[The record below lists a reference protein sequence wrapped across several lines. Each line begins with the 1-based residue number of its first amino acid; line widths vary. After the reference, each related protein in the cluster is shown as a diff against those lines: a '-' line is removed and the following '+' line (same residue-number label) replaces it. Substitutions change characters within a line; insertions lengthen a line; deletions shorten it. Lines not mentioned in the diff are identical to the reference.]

1 MSLKS
6 HLTGSRFK
14 LRGGFSF
21 CWVTLLGA
29 IFLLGGNVSGETAA
43 TYRHALIIGISTYR
57 DDDVPRL
64 YGVPNDMDSAREI
77 AAAMGIP
84 RSNITELFNE
94 SATKQK
100 IVRELQRL
108 ARDSKNGSRILVYF
122 SGHGTRWKD
131 ASAGG
136 CVEGLLTW
144 DRRAIVNSEFAK
156 LANPIGQ
163 KAENVII
170 MFDACHSGGVYGQ
183 TRSVKI
189 GQSAGLTPK
198 FFLRAD
204 AAGRECRE
212 ASNLRRR
219 SLLTADSGALDS
231 LPENVVRIMSARE
244 DEVSFDEPSRGGL
257 ATQAIRRCM
266 LGDAIDADG
275 SGAITLQEIQACA
288 QEVIAAKVAKFP
300 DLLPHHIS
308 VTGFRN
314 LVPVAVNPASQ
325 SSGQAEVSSTQTPS
339 AESIREEKQRLARER
354 QEAADKKKQ
363 QELAQAAQRA
373 ERLRLERAKLEEE
386 RIQAERERE
395 RLQRERAESE
405 KQRLA
410 NERAEAARREQA
422 RLSQIAAQTVASEAM
437 MIGASTDTIALGP
450 AASFENL
457 FSQRDIRRA
466 VNLKLSGDILRIN
479 RDSLSFVVTS
489 SHPGY
494 VYVFLLGS
502 DETSFYTLF
511 PNSLDSDNRIDAKSP
526 MRLPRPNWGVMAAG
540 PPGTDQLLVI
550 VTETPRRID
559 ALLTGEKKQ
568 DGPILWT
575 PATIEGRRKIVD
587 FVLGSG
593 VSGSARYWAART
605 NVREVQ

>member
-1 MSLKS
+1 MSFKS
-6 HLTGSRFK
+6 YLTGSRYK
-14 LRGGFSF
+14 GRGGFIF
-21 CWVTLLGA
+21 HWVILLSA
-29 IFLLGGNVSGETAA
+29 IFLGGNASGETAA

-94 SATKQK
+94 NATKQK
-100 IVRELQRL
+100 ITSELQRL

-122 SGHGTRWKD
+122 SGHGTRWKG

-144 DRRAIVNSEFAK
+144 DRHAIVNSEFAK

-183 TRSVKI
+183 TRSVKLA
-189 GQSAGLTPK
+189 QSGGLTPK

-204 AAGRECRE
+204 AAGGECRE
-212 ASNLRRR
+212 ASNLRTR
-219 SLLTADSGALDS
+219 SLLTADSGALNS
-231 LPENVVRIMSARE
+231 LPENVVHIMSARE

-257 ATQAIRRCM
+257 ATQAIKRCM
-266 LGDAIDADG
+266 LGDAVDSDG
-275 SGAITLQEIQACA
+275 SGAITLQEIQSCA
-288 QEVIAAKVAKFP
+288 QEFIVAKVAKFP

-325 SSGQAEVSSTQTPS
+325 SSVQAEASSTQALS

-354 QEAADKKKQ
+354 QEAAEKKKQ
-363 QELAQAAQRA
+363 EELAQAAQRA
-373 ERLRLERAKLEEE
+373 ERLRLEQAKLEEE

-422 RLSQIAAQTVASEAM
+422 RLSQMAVQTVASDAM
-437 MIGASTDTIALGP
+437 TGAATDTVALGP

-457 FSQRDIRRA
+457 LSQRDLRRT
-466 VNLKLSGDILRIN
+466 VNFKLSSDTLRIN
-479 RDSLSFVVTS
+479 QDSLSLVVTS

-511 PNSLDSDNRIDAKSP
+511 PNSLDSNNRIDAKSP
-526 MRLPRPNWGVMAAG
+526 MRLPRPNWGITAAG
-540 PPGTDQLLVI
+540 PPGNDQLLVI

-559 ALLTGEKKQ
+559 ALLAGTKKQ

-587 FVLGSG
+587 LVLGSG
-593 VSGSARYWAART
+593 VSGSARYWAARAS
-605 NVREVQ
+605 VREVQ

>member
-1 MSLKS
+1 MSFKS
-6 HLTGSRFK
+6 YLTGSRYK
-14 LRGGFSF
+14 GCGGLIFH
-21 CWVTLLGA
+21 WVILLST
-29 IFLLGGNVSGETAA
+29 IFLGGNASGETAA

-94 SATKQK
+94 NATKQK
-100 IVRELQRL
+100 ITSELQRL

-122 SGHGTRWKD
+122 SGHGTRWKGT
-131 ASAGG
+131 SAGG

-144 DRRAIVNSEFAK
+144 DRHAIVNSEFAK

-183 TRSVKI
+183 TRSVKLA
-189 GQSAGLTPK
+189 QSGGLTPK

-204 AAGRECRE
+204 AAGGECRE
-212 ASNLRRR
+212 ASNLRTR

-231 LPENVVRIMSARE
+231 LPENVVHIMSARE

-257 ATQAIRRCM
+257 ATQAIKRCM
-266 LGDAIDADG
+266 LSDAIDSDG
-275 SGAITLQEIQACA
+275 SGAITLQEIQSCA
-288 QEVIAAKVAKFP
+288 QEFIVAKVAKFP

-325 SSGQAEVSSTQTPS
+325 SSVQAEVSSTQAPS

-354 QEAADKKKQ
+354 QEAAEKKKQ
-363 QELAQAAQRA
+363 EELAQAAQRA
-373 ERLRLERAKLEEE
+373 ERLRLEQAKLEEE

-395 RLQRERAESE
+395 RLQQERAESE

-422 RLSQIAAQTVASEAM
+422 RLSQMAVQTVAPNAM
-437 MIGASTDTIALGP
+437 TGAATDPVALGP

-457 FSQRDIRRA
+457 LSQRDLRRT
-466 VNLKLSGDILRIN
+466 VNFKLSSDTLRIN
-479 RDSLSFVVTS
+479 QDSLSLVVTS

-511 PNSLDSDNRIDAKSP
+511 PNSLDSNNRIDARSP
-526 MRLPRPNWGVMAAG
+526 MRLPRPNWGITAAG
-540 PPGTDQLLVI
+540 PPGNDQLLVI

-559 ALLTGEKKQ
+559 ALLAGTKKQ

-593 VSGSARYWAART
+593 VSGSARYWAARAS
-605 NVREVQ
+605 VREVQ